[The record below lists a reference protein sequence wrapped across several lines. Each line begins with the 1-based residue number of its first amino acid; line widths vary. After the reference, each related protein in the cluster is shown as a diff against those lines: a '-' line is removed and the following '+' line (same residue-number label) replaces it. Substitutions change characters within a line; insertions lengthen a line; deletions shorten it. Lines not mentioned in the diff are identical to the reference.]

1 MDAQRTCDLIMHKTY
16 PGQAFTLFEP
26 LLLRLAAIADPKIE
40 VLSGYPAH
48 CSAWLTIYYQR
59 KSGKWSYEWYDRAG
73 CRRPAALSDAM
84 TCLMHEVSDRGATQQ
99 EHQMA
104 QRLLAETGFMEA

>member
-1 MDAQRTCDLIMHKTY
+1 MDAQRSHDLIMHKTY
-16 PGQAFTLFEP
+16 PGQTLTLLAP
-26 LLLRLAAIADPKIE
+26 LLSRLAAIADPKIE
-40 VLSGYPAH
+40 VMSGYPAH

-73 CRRPAALSDAM
+73 CRRPVALGDPM

-99 EHQMA
+99 EHLLA
-104 QRLLAETGFMEA
+104 RRLLAETGFMEA